1 MDKIFAK
8 VIIGDSRRMIE
19 VGDNTIDLV
28 LTSPPYWHIK
38 DYGVENQIGYS
49 QSLHQYLK
57 DIFHVWKECWRVLK
71 PGTRLCINIG
81 DQFLRSAI
89 YGRYKIAPLH
99 SEFISQCE
107 QLGFDY
113 MGSIIWQKKTTM
125 NTTGG
130 ATIMGSFPYPDNGL
144 IEIDYEYI
152 LIFKKPGKK
161 KVSKDVKEKS
171 KLSKGEWKEYF
182 SGHWYFAGERQISHE
197 AMFPEELPK
206 RLIKMFTFV
215 GDTVLDPFVGSGTT
229 IKVASN
235 LDRNSVGYEINK
247 NFLKI
252 IKDKTAAYN
261 EYSNSDIEFEFI
273 ERNQDVVLE
282 EVSYSTAIKDA
293 KPLISPNILRSSTD
307 KLYKVVDI
315 LDKETLKLDSGQRV
329 KLIGVSILQQQEN
342 EAVKYLKKYVKG
354 KQVTIKFDFS
364 QKTFDNHTYAYV
376 YLKNKI
382 FVNKEMLKLG
392 LARPADYPFSLKK
405 KFEEIARREEGKAS

>member
-1 MDKIFAK
+1 MGKIFAK
-8 VIIGDSRRMIE
+8 VIVGDSRQMIE
-19 VGDNTIDLV
+19 VEDGTIDLV

-38 DYGVENQIGYS
+38 DYKVENQIGYN

-130 ATIMGSFPYPDNGL
+130 ATVMGSFPYPDNGL

-152 LIFKKPGKK
+152 LVFKKPGKK
-161 KVSKDVKEKS
+161 KVSKEVKENS
-171 KLSKGEWKEYF
+171 KLSKEEWKKYF
-182 SGHWYFAGERQISHE
+182 LGHWYFAGEKQINHE

-215 GDTVLDPFVGSGTT
+215 NDTVLDPFLGSGTT
-229 IKVASN
+229 IKAASS
-235 LDRNSVGYEINK
+235 LDRNCVGYEINK

-252 IKDKTAAYN
+252 IKEKTATDNVYK
-261 EYSNSDIEFEFI
+261 DPHIKFEFI
-273 ERNQDVVLE
+273 KRNQDIVLE
-282 EVSYSTAIKDA
+282 KISYSPTIQDA
-293 KPLISPNILRSSTD
+293 KPLINPRIGMD
-307 KLYKVVDI
+307 KLYKVVDV
-315 LDKETLKLDSGQRV
+315 LDKETLKLDTGLSV
-329 KLIGVSILQQQEN
+329 KLLGINILSHQGN
-342 EAVKYLKKYVKG
+342 NAIKYLNKYIKG
-354 KQVTIKFDFS
+354 KQVFIKFDSS
-364 QKTFDNHTYAYV
+364 QKNVDNRTHAYV

-392 LARPADYPFSLKK
+392 FAKPADYLFSYKK
-405 KFEEIARREEGKAS
+405 KFEEIARRVENKIS